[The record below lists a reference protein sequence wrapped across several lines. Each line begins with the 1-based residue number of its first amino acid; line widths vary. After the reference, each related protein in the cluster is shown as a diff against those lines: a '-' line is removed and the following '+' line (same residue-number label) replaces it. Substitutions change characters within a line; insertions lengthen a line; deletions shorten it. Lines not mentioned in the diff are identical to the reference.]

1 MKRKKLRIAVQ
12 KSGRLRE
19 LSLEFFSDIGIRM
32 SEELDNSRALI
43 VQSCCGAAEFLFV
56 RHADIPAYVE
66 SGVADFAIVGG
77 NILEEGTFKVQQI
90 ATLPFGECR
99 LAIAAPLDSAIVS
112 ASDLDGERIATS
124 YPNSLRKYLRRE
136 GVNASLIEISGSV
149 EIAPALGLADAI
161 CDLVQSGATLK
172 ENNLQTL
179 FTIFDSSAV
188 VIESPYQHAL
198 KNDLRTAI
206 INSKKVSESAT

>member
-1 MKRKKLRIAVQ
+1 M
-12 KSGRLRE
+12 
-19 LSLEFFSDIGIRM
+19 
-32 SEELDNSRALI
+32 
-43 VQSCCGAAEFLFV
+43 FV

>member
-19 LSLEFFSDIGIRM
+19 LSLKFFSDIGISL
-32 SEELDNSRALI
+32 SEETDTSRALI
-43 VQSCCGAAEFLFV
+43 AQSCCGGAEFLFV
-56 RHADIPAYVE
+56 RHADIPTYVQ

-77 NILEEGTFKVQQI
+77 NILEEGQFEVQQI

-99 LAIAAPLDSAIVS
+99 LAIAVPLDSPIVS

-124 YPNSLRKYLRRE
+124 YPNSLRKFLRRE
-136 GVNASLIEISGSV
+136 RVNASLIEISGSV
-149 EIAPALGLADAI
+149 EIAPALDMADAI

-172 ENNLQTL
+172 ENNLQTV

-188 VIESPYQHAL
+188 VIESPYQHVL
-198 KNDLRTAI
+198 KNILRAAI
-206 INSKKVSESAT
+206 LNYKAVSEGA